1 MHVLR
6 TLKFDGST
14 QAIPVT
20 NIYTDKN
27 YRVTSGD
34 DSDVQPRFDFVTIL
48 KNEERLPVQLL
59 SIIEILF
66 PSRTT
71 PGKQSCVFF
80 YIAAELEK
88 IQKTRSRLSKSF
100 YVSKVLLLH

>member
-14 QAIPVT
+14 QERPVT
-20 NIYTDKN
+20 NIYTDNN

-34 DSDVQPRFDFVTIL
+34 DADKQPRFDFVTVL
-48 KNEERLPVQLL
+48 QDEERLPVQLL
-59 SIIEILF
+59 SLIEIMF

-80 YIAAELEK
+80 YIAAELRK
-88 IQKTRSRLSKSF
+88 VQKTRPR
-100 YVSKVLLLH
+100 